1 MEADVIPVATGDTWI
16 GYGVRSFQ
24 SVIAE
29 LMDGAKKELILTAYV
44 LTNTDVVND
53 ISTALERGVAVTVY
67 LYDDGMGITN
77 NDAVRRILA
86 FREEYPYLKIKKVQ
100 NRVLHAKIIVA
111 DGRKVLAGSANLTYL
126 ALISNYELG
135 FLIDNPTIAGK
146 IIELIRKVEE

>member
-1 MEADVIPVATGDTWI
+1 MKADVIAVATGDAWI
-16 GYGVRSFQ
+16 GHGVRSFQ

-29 LMDGAKKELILTAYV
+29 LMDGAKRELILTAYV